1 MHADE
6 PQPGAAD
13 SPNEGGHGIG
23 PVLRARRKARGLTL
37 AQLAATVGCT
47 KGYLS
52 EIENGHKPPPGP
64 ALLDALEQALAMDSG
79 SLRAAAA
86 WEVAPDEVKQEVER
100 LRGAVLM
107 AGPRRKGG
115 GKSLDDLY
123 RSGALHKL
131 VGEDGGP
138 PREAPGR
145 GEHGTAAEAGG
156 ERAPQK
162 NVRPAALTARVPL
175 INSVAAGA
183 LAEFT
188 DLGYPAGVADEYI
201 RSPDLGDPDAFAA
214 RVVGDSMEPEYR
226 EGDVVIFSPARTI
239 KDGMDCFAR
248 LEPDHESTFKR
259 VYFEVGEGGAELIRL
274 QPLNA
279 RYAPRIVPREHVAG
293 LFAAT
298 RVVREIG
305 SAGA

>member
-6 PQPGAAD
+6 ARPGGGD
-13 SPNEGGHGIG
+13 SPNQGIG

-64 ALLDALEQALAMDSG
+64 GLIDALERALAMEPG

-86 WEVAPDEVKQEVER
+86 WEVAPEEVKQEVER

-131 VGEDGGP
+131 VGEEGRVAGRD
-138 PREAPGR
+138 AGR
-145 GEHGTAAEAGG
+145 GDRGTEPAGDMG
-156 ERAPQK
+156 GAGR
-162 NVRPAALTARVPL
+162 NVRPAALTSRVPL

-188 DLGYPAGVADEYI
+188 DLGYPVGVADEYL
-201 RSPDLGDPDAFAA
+201 RVPDMGDPDAFAA

-226 EGDVVIFSPARTI
+226 EGDVVIFSPARQV

-248 LEPDHESTFKR
+248 LEPDHETTFKR
-259 VYFEVGEGGAELIRL
+259 VYFEKDAAGGEMIRL

-279 RYAPRIVPREHVAG
+279 RYAPRVVPRETVAG
-293 LFAAT
+293 LFAAV

-305 SAGA
+305 SGA